1 MSPEHVRHLPA
12 PYALPYSPA
21 PYDHQPGSAPL
32 PADDAPTPGG
42 GWLWRLARTA
52 GPPSIAPA
60 AILVASFSAAAA
72 GAAHSAGDAVIAGLI
87 AGGASAVG
95 VMLRRHQ
102 TLVGACL
109 GVAAAAAEFGIG
121 AYTTNPWLR
130 VGWAVVAA
138 VVSGSLRHLL
148 GRDAAERREQR
159 GADLHH
165 KQIESATTITVE
177 QVRAEAAIERT
188 RIKENAHTHR
198 EALRAQ
204 TAMALGYD
212 PYAPQAGS
220 RWTGPAIGASLRE
233 LLQISPEA
241 RAALGGDPAT
251 AALLAPAWGAPS
263 AQTDDNPGKVEPE
276 PGYGQYL

>member
-1 MSPEHVRHLPA
+1 MTPPGFELA
-12 PYALPYSPA
+12 PYCPPGTPA
-21 PYDHQPGSAPL
+21 SDPQPPGAPK
-32 PADDAPTPGG
+32 A
-42 GWLWRLARTA
+42 WLWRLARTC

-72 GAAHSAGDAVIAGLI
+72 GAAHSAGDAVIAGLV
-87 AGGASAVG
+87 AGGASALG

-102 TLVGACL
+102 TLAGACL

-130 VGWAVVAA
+130 IGWAVVAA

-148 GRDAAERREQR
+148 GRDSAERREQR
-159 GADLHH
+159 GADLQH

-177 QVRAEAAIERT
+177 QVRADAAIERA
-188 RIKENAHTHR
+188 RIKENARTQR

-212 PYAPQAGS
+212 PYAPQSGP
-220 RWTGPAIGASLRE
+220 RWTSPAIGASLRE

-251 AALLAPAWGAPS
+251 AALLAPAWGAGAAAP
-263 AQTDDNPGKVEPE
+263 EPE
-276 PGYGQYL
+276 SARTDAPGNYL